1 MSDPSAGE
9 LLAAR
14 PHLEAHAFDGLL
26 LEGVPL
32 AAVAAEFGTPTYVYG
47 AGTIKARC
55 RRLRAAMPGVAAHY
69 AVKALDHLAVLS
81 VIAGEGLGADVV
93 SGGELLRSLQAGFAP
108 GMIVFSGVG
117 KTAEELRLALGHGVG
132 QINVESA
139 EELAM
144 LSAIAAS
151 MGGDGAGG
159 AAGEPGR
166 GRGYARE
173 DQHRAGGRQVSA
185 YPWGILRRC
194 TPKGRGCRGSGCAGW
209 RCISAARFSPWRRSG
224 RAYAKLARLVRELR
238 TAGLSVEAV
247 DCGGGL
253 GVGYQGEP
261 EVLPE
266 AWAGAIGEAVR
277 WARGGAGG
285 GAGAVGGGECRGAVG
300 AGDPHQAGGHGAAD
314 RGAGCGDER
323 SGAAGDVRCLAWHR
337 AGGGSRVRTGAGARG
352 DRRAGVREQRY
363 FRAGQ
368 AAGAFGGRGFGGD
381 PGCRGLYGTVMSST
395 YNARPRAA
403 QVLVEG
409 GVAHLIT
416 ARGRLE
422 ALFEG
427 EIVPSMTQAC
437 SQRIVAA

>member
-47 AGTIKARC
+47 AATIQARC

-151 MGGDGAGG
+151 MGVTAPVALRVNPDVDADTHEKISTGRAADKFGIPMGDIAALYAQGAGL
-159 AAGEPGR
+159 PGIGMR
-166 GRGYARE
+166 GLAVHIGSQIFAMAPFRE
-173 DQHRAGGRQVSA
+173 
-185 YPWGILRRC
+185 
-194 TPKGRGCRGSGCAGW
+194 
-209 RCISAARFSPWRRSG
+209 
-224 RAYAKLARLVRELR
+224 AYAKLARLVRDLR
-238 TAGLSVEAV
+238 AAGLSVEAV

-266 AWAGAIGEAVR
+266 AWAGAIGEALR
-277 WARGGAGG
+277 GAWGGAGG

-323 SGAAGDVRCLAWHR
+323 PGAAGDVRCLAWHR
-337 AGGGSRVRTGAGARG
+337 AGGGGRVRTGAGARG

-381 PGCRGLYGTVMSST
+381 PGCRGLRYGDE
-395 YNARPRAA
+395 
-403 QVLVEG
+403 L
-409 GVAHLIT
+409 HL
-416 ARGRLE
+416 
-422 ALFEG
+422 
-427 EIVPSMTQAC
+427 
-437 SQRIVAA
+437 